1 MATIGRARTGAAEAA
16 GVGRRRRPRGGR
28 RDLERRPGDRLGTR
42 RDGLVER
49 AHVVDLGASRGDFGV
64 ELGQLLLALVEAA
77 RHRAQVGDPRRA
89 LLAVV
94 GALDGA
100 LAAVRALPRAQLV
113 HLVGER
119 AHAQRVG
126 GAGVGHR
133 RRRRDVGREHHGA
146 GMLVAEVRPF
156 AVEREA
162 STHDVLAARR
172 ALVRPVGV
180 AAAVPR
186 RRPRARVGREVDRL
200 VLLRHGSGAG
210 HCVEERLPLRAV
222 RACSLEEAVD
232 ERRDRERRGRVA
244 GGRAEGEGERGGH
257 RFARAARA
265 FASGLVLS

>member
-1 MATIGRARTGAAEAA
+1 MWSISARREEILAWSSASSFSHSS
-16 GVGRRRRPRGGR
+16 RRRAIARRSATHGGHSSPPSSG
-28 RDLERRPGDRLGTR
+28 LSTGPSPQFERF
-42 RDGLVER
+42 
-49 AHVVDLGASRGDFGV
+49 H
-64 ELGQLLLALVEAA
+64 
-77 RHRAQVGDPRRA
+77 
-89 LLAVV
+89 
-94 GALDGA
+94 
-100 LAAVRALPRAQLV
+100 AQLV

-146 GMLVAEVRPF
+146 GMLVAEARPLRR
-156 AVEREA
+156 VEREA
-162 STHDVLAARR
+162 STHDVFAARR

-200 VLLRHGSGAG
+200 VLLRHGSGAR

-222 RACSLEEAVD
+222 RACSLQEAVD

-244 GGRAEGEGERGGH
+244 GRRAEGEGERGGIDL
-257 RFARAARA
+257 RGTSLVCRPGFV
-265 FASGLVLS
+265 AS